1 MKNTEFTL
9 LKGRITTM
17 ANRFEI
23 IGIEEY
29 IAGLDLSKKQIETVE
44 RIKEQGKVMYK
55 IKYGCEW
62 SED

>member
-9 LKGRITTM
+9 LKGRITSM

-29 IAGLDLSKKQIETVE
+29 ITGLDLSEKQVRTID
-44 RIKEQGKVMYK
+44 RIKEQSKMMYK

>member
-1 MKNTEFTL
+1 MINTEFSI
-9 LKGRITTM
+9 LKGRITSM

-29 IAGLDLSKKQIETVE
+29 IAGLDLTKKQIETIE
-44 RIKEQGKVMYK
+44 KIKEESKVMYK
-55 IKYGCEW
+55 LKYGCEW

>member
-1 MKNTEFTL
+1 MKNTDFSL
-9 LKGRITTM
+9 LKGKLTSM

-29 IAGLDLSKKQIETVE
+29 INGLDLSDKQLKTIEQ
-44 RIKEQGKVMYK
+44 IKEQSKIMYK

>member
-9 LKGRITTM
+9 LKSRLTDM

-29 IAGLDLSKKQIETVE
+29 IDGLDLTKKQIATVD
-44 RIKEQGKVMYK
+44 RLKEQSKVMYK
-55 IKYGCEW
+55 IKYGVEW
-62 SED
+62 AED